1 MLKGALVGLVPLQT
15 TDELTLYRW
24 LNDPKMRLAAGRPN
38 WRACYSLE
46 QVQDV
51 IRDRMGHGS
60 RFDLVAV
67 DLLKQE
73 PLGLVEITHIQPMSD
88 SAQISLIWEGEGKEE
103 MMEETLTLASMYA
116 FNTQSL
122 HRVWTRVPSNNLELL
137 TVMQKVGF
145 KIEGVLREDHF
156 SGGVWRDSMLLSM
169 LSAEARPC

>member
-15 TDELTLYRW
+15 TDELAMYRW
-24 LNDPKMRLAAGRPN
+24 LNDPQLRLAAGRPN

-46 QVQDV
+46 QVQDI
-51 IRDRMGHGS
+51 IRDRTGNGS

-73 PLGLVEITHIQPMSD
+73 PLGLLEMTHIQPMSD
-88 SAQISLIWEGEGKEE
+88 SAQISLIWEHGGEE
-103 MMEETLTLASMYA
+103 MMEETLTLACTYA

-122 HRVWTRVPSNNLELL
+122 HRLWTRVPSNNLELL

-145 KIEGVLREDHF
+145 QVEGVLREDHF
-156 SGGVWRDSMLLSM
+156 SGGLWRDSMLLSM
-169 LSAEARPC
+169 LSAEVRPC